1 MDLSKKC
8 RSVGVRV
15 HGELKGCIY
24 DKQIKESNTV
34 PRDPLDT
41 VYF

>member
-1 MDLSKKC
+1 M
-8 RSVGVRV
+8 SVGVRV
-15 HGELKGCIY
+15 HGELKGCILY
-24 DKQIKESNTV
+24 DKQIKESNAV